1 MYVGYRT
8 YICMLVTELMCVWD
22 ISVVM
27 LLWLF
32 PLKKLNSRKSKVS
45 RNSDSSISNG
55 TNPNWDFGLSWICTQ
70 ELKYLDLVGFGGV
83 ALSVES
89 AMNSLTH
96 FKSYELFN
104 SFQELTQASFRVCLY
119 KFSKVTSLLNP
130 LFALAIQ
137 LSFENLGSK
146 IEVNEITASTP
157 VQKKKNVLRT
167 KGSIHSEGGRCIP
180 VRLQNST
187 PDFQE
192 SEL

>member
-1 MYVGYRT
+1 M
-8 YICMLVTELMCVWD
+8 
-22 ISVVM
+22 
-27 LLWLF
+27 
-32 PLKKLNSRKSKVS
+32 
-45 RNSDSSISNG
+45 
-55 TNPNWDFGLSWICTQ
+55 
-70 ELKYLDLVGFGGV
+70 
-83 ALSVES
+83 SVES

-157 VQKKKNVLRT
+157 VQKEMFSAQRGLYIARAGVVFLSDSKIRPRILKSQMYSH
-167 KGSIHSEGGRCIP
+167 SIHSQFPLALRVEILKSQLATKLTCTMTMYLVLEHCIQVDP
-180 VRLQNST
+180 NFDPEFSKVSCAAIVCST
-187 PDFQE
+187 FSIQATFE
-192 SEL
+192 NFYQGWTLYSY